1 MSNEIK
7 QVTWLAS
14 LINYKWSLG
23 FQNWRKIE
31 FSDLYLLTDL
41 IANAAWTIR
50 IRCNSW
56 RKTLQSN
63 MFDICTAGLQKSLA
77 DFIKNIF
84 INKVEQKRN
93 KSSLGSFL
101 ACRLSI
107 LDNEIWSKPIKVG
120 EMSRKT
126 ARKVVIAVV
135 KDKKNYNKGKYD
147 LLMRC

>member
-1 MSNEIK
+1 
-7 QVTWLAS
+7 
-14 LINYKWSLG
+14 
-23 FQNWRKIE
+23 
-31 FSDLYLLTDL
+31 
-41 IANAAWTIR
+41 
-50 IRCNSW
+50 
-56 RKTLQSN
+56 

-126 ARKVVIAVV
+126 SRKVVIAVV
-135 KDKKNYNKGKYD
+135 KDKKNYKGKYD
-147 LLMRC
+147 LLMRWWRYRVWKNYTFNEWCIQIK